1 MAAMDIDEE
10 VARHERHLEL
20 LERIRDGAWLDSQV
34 FPPLAWAVPD
44 IIPEGFGLLVGPP
57 KLGKSWMALG
67 IGLAVAAGGRALGR
81 IPVGEARPV
90 LYLAL
95 EDGPRR
101 LQDRC
106 RKLLV
111 NSPIPKNLD
120 FITKA
125 SPADVLDTIEAW
137 LEFHDGKNPL
147 VLLDTLGKVMP
158 PSVPGESA
166 YARDYRV
173 GGRLKDLVDRR
184 PGATLLV
191 VHHTRKQ
198 GSEDWMDSTSGTN
211 GLNGAADFTV
221 AITRARNEQEGLLKV
236 TGRDVPEGEYAITST
251 SGTWVLQGDLEQAAA
266 VARTVRTT
274 AGLGDRAAD
283 VVNLVNDHPEGIKAA
298 EVARALGMDS
308 KDADTYLRRA
318 LNAERIDKKARGVYI
333 PKMAT
338 VIPLHPHEG
347 TVGSVGSVGTESD
360 ETYTSYTS
368 YTQRECDVCH
378 LPLTTADIE
387 GGHPTHAGCFA

>member
-10 VARHERHLEL
+10 VARHERHLAL
-20 LERIRDGAWLDSQV
+20 LERIKDGAWLDAQV

-111 NSPIPKNLD
+111 NSPIPKSLD

-191 VHHTRKQ
+191 VHHTRKA

-274 AGLGDRAAD
+274 AGLGDDAAR
-283 VVNLVNDHPEGIKAA
+283 VVEYVNTVGTPVKAA
-298 EVARALGMDS
+298 EVARALGIDTD
-308 KDADTYLRRA
+308 KARVYLNRAADAD
-318 LNAERIDKKARGVYI
+318 RIMRQSRGLFAPSSAVMSVTSVTDSDHDADVLPMARN
-333 PKMAT
+333 T
-338 VIPLHPHEG
+338 RN
-347 TVGSVGSVGTESD
+347 TRN
-360 ETYTSYTS
+360 
-368 YTQRECDVCH
+368 TQRECEVCGN
-378 LPLTTADIE
+378 PLTLGDIT
-387 GGHPTHAGCFA
+387 GGHTSHAGCVS